1 MEPRDGRHAPF
12 SGDGLRVVDALA
24 QRWHIAPSAVL
35 EEPAWLVRGIAMLGD
50 ADAPELTED
59 DLMRGMLAARS
70 EPLDG

>member
-1 MEPRDGRHAPF
+1 M
-12 SGDGLRVVDALA
+12 DALA

-50 ADAPELTED
+50 ADAPDLTED